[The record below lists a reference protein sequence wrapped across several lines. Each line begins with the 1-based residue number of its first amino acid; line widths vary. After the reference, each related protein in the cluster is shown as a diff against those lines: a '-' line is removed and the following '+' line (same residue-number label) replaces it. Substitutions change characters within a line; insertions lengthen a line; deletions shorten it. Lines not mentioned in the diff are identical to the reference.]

1 MKCVIVIVNK
11 DAVGAVLA
19 KSFYVGSYC
28 ECIDLPMQL
37 IWANAMLHVSP
48 YQISWETVEL
58 LQRCSSF

>member
-1 MKCVIVIVNK
+1 MIKCVIVIINK

-28 ECIDLPMQL
+28 ECIDLPTQL
-37 IWANAMLHVSP
+37 IWANAMLRV